1 MLGLIKKKA
10 NTLLGVDISSTTVK
24 LLELSRSGNRY
35 KVEAYAVEPL
45 PPGAVAEKNIVELEG
60 VGQTLEKVLARSRT
74 SLKQAAVAVAG
85 SAVITKIIEMDAGL
99 DDDEMEEQIKLEADQ
114 YIPYPLDEV
123 SIDFEVQGVSPR
135 NPERVEVLLAACRR
149 ENVDIREAALA
160 LAGVDVKVVEVEAYA
175 MERAC
180 ELVIDQL
187 NGDPNEL
194 TIAVID
200 IGATMM
206 TLSVMSEGRTIYT
219 REQLFGGKQLTDE
232 IQRRY
237 GLSQD
242 EAGLAKKQGGLPDD
256 YEGEVLGPF
265 KDAVAQ
271 QVSRSLQFFF
281 AGGQFNDVDYILLA
295 GGTASIPGLDQLI
308 QQKLG
313 TTTLVANPFAN
324 MTLSNK
330 VNAVALSNDAPALMI
345 ACGLAMRSF
354 DYWLALTCYPGASSS
369 GKSARSNFFR
379 FWC

>member
-1 MLGLIKKKA
+1 MLGLIKKKS
-10 NTLLGVDISSTTVK
+10 NTLLGIDISSTTVK

-45 PPGAVAEKNIVELEG
+45 PPSAVVEKNIVELEG
-60 VGQTLEKVLARSRT
+60 VGQALEKVLARSRT
-74 SLKQAAVAVAG
+74 SLKQTAVAVAG

-99 DDDEMEEQIKLEADQ
+99 DDAEMEEQIKLEADQ

-123 SIDFEVQGVSPR
+123 AIDFEVQGPSAR
-135 NPERVEVLLAACRR
+135 NPDRVEVLLAACRR

-160 LAGVDVKVVEVEAYA
+160 LAGLDVKIVEVEAYA

-180 ELVIDQL
+180 ELVIGQL
-187 NGDPNEL
+187 DSGEQSP

-206 TLSVMSEGRTIYT
+206 TLSVLSKGRIIYT

-237 GLSQD
+237 GLSQE

-256 YEGEVLGPF
+256 YETEVLGPF
-265 KDAVAQ
+265 KDAVVQ

-281 AGGQFNDVDYILLA
+281 AGGQYNDVDYILLA
-295 GGTASIPGLDQLI
+295 GGTASIPGLDQLV

-354 DYWLALTCYPGASSS
+354 D
-369 GKSARSNFFR
+369 
-379 FWC
+379 

>member
-1 MLGLIKKKA
+1 
-10 NTLLGVDISSTTVK
+10 
-24 LLELSRSGNRY
+24 
-35 KVEAYAVEPL
+35 L
-45 PPGAVAEKNIVELEG
+45 PPGAVAEKNIVELEA

-74 SLKQAAVAVAG
+74 PLKQAAVAVAG

-99 DDDEMEEQIKLEADQ
+99 DDNEMEEQIALEADQ

-123 SIDFEVQGVSPR
+123 AIDFEVQGVAPR
-135 NPERVEVLLAACRR
+135 NPDRVEVLLAACRR

-160 LAGVDVKVVEVEAYA
+160 LAGIDVKVVEVEAYA

-187 NGDPNEL
+187 DGNAEDM

-206 TLSVMSEGRTIYT
+206 TLSVLSGGRTIYT

-237 GLSQD
+237 GLSQE

-256 YEGEVLGPF
+256 YEAEVLRPF
-265 KDAVAQ
+265 KEAVVQ

-281 AGGQFNDVDYILLA
+281 AGGQYHDVD
-295 GGTASIPGLDQLI
+295 
-308 QQKLG
+308 
-313 TTTLVANPFAN
+313 
-324 MTLSNK
+324 
-330 VNAVALSNDAPALMI
+330 
-345 ACGLAMRSF
+345 
-354 DYWLALTCYPGASSS
+354 
-369 GKSARSNFFR
+369 
-379 FWC
+379 